1 MKMDTEINGIAL
13 RAQNTAI
20 FIWSVNLQQG
30 KQEYPM
36 GKRQTLQQMVKIEQ
50 LYEKKKLI
58 WTTVLH
64 HTQK

>member
-50 LYEKKKLI
+50 LYEKKKI
-58 WTTVLH
+58 
-64 HTQK
+64 